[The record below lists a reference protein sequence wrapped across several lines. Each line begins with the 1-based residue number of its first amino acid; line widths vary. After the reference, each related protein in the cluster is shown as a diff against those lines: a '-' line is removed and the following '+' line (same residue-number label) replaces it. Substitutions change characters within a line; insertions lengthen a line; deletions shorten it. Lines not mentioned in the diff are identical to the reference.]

1 MYAVQIV
8 YLKKKEDNTKIL
20 CNVHCM
26 FVLTFLFSAIFECS
40 NYGVG
45 MMSLEH
51 WLENL
56 SVFHTTGKCADDI
69 VPNVLQSG
77 RRNLSVNLQMGIYT
91 NEICLTHDMISLHND
106 K

>member
-1 MYAVQIV
+1 MVSW
-8 YLKKKEDNTKIL
+8 KRKEDNTKMF
-20 CNVHCM
+20 CNVHCL
-26 FVLTFLFSAIFECS
+26 FVLPFLFSSAIRECS

-56 SVFHTTGKCADDI
+56 SMFHTTGECANDLFLVFCDVI
-69 VPNVLQSG
+69 GETFPL
-77 RRNLSVNLQMGIYT
+77 
-91 NEICLTHDMISLHND
+91 IC